1 MKILIKNA
9 NILTMDKLD
18 YESGQI
24 FVDNDTIIFV
34 GKVYDGKL
42 VPDKIIDANSN
53 IIMPGFVNAHA
64 HTGMSILKNDS
75 DIKNLQDW
83 LYDDILPMEKYLNE
97 EIVYD
102 ATMLG
107 IAEYVKNGIT
117 TFCDAYYYPTS
128 AAKAVKN
135 SGIRASICL
144 GFHPNDVRNIND
156 IEQEYLQNKN
166 IDDRLSFMLYAHS
179 IYTCDEAQISS
190 LITLAKKHNL
200 PLHTHM
206 SETLQEV
213 SDCTVKYDV
222 TPTRLLEEYGFFD
235 QKAMVA
241 HAVHLDN
248 EDIDI
253 LAKYDVSVVSNPAS
267 NLKLGSGIA
276 PVYAM
281 SKKGVN
287 IALGTDGSSSN
298 NALDMFRE
306 MYLVS
311 TLQKALLRD
320 ASVINAK
327 QTLLMATVNGAK
339 ALGLDYIGKI
349 KKSYK
354 ADLIM
359 INTAAPNLTPLNDA
373 SSAVVYSAGADNVI
387 LTMVNGKILYEQGK
401 YYLGED
407 IEKILTNT
415 KDAIKKLK
423 G

>member
-1 MKILIKNA
+1 
-9 NILTMDKLD
+9 
-18 YESGQI
+18 
-24 FVDNDTIIFV
+24 
-34 GKVYDGKL
+34 
-42 VPDKIIDANSN
+42 
-53 IIMPGFVNAHA
+53 
-64 HTGMSILKNDS
+64 
-75 DIKNLQDW
+75 
-83 LYDDILPMEKYLNE
+83 
-97 EIVYD
+97 
-102 ATMLG
+102 
-107 IAEYVKNGIT
+107 
-117 TFCDAYYYPTS
+117 
-128 AAKAVKN
+128 
-135 SGIRASICL
+135 
-144 GFHPNDVRNIND
+144 
-156 IEQEYLQNKN
+156 
-166 IDDRLSFMLYAHS
+166 MLYAHS